1 VLSLI
6 LKVEDVM
13 VEGVITI
20 DSDATVM
27 KAVSL
32 MNENEIG
39 CIIVTRRG
47 KAVGIITER
56 DLLTRVIAKSKN
68 PKKTKVREVM
78 TKPLISGQPDMDLEE
93 ATKLM
98 FKMKIKKLPVV
109 ESEGRL
115 AGLITLTDVARF
127 QPQMIRILKKLSAQ
141 TAPPKRM
148 QKVVDYYVV

>member
-13 VEGVITI
+13 VEGVITV
-20 DSDATVM
+20 DSDASVM

-39 CIIVTRRG
+39 CLVVTRRG

-56 DLLTRVIAKSKN
+56 DLLTRVIVKSKN

-127 QPQMIRILKKLSAQ
+127 QPQMIRILKKLSAR